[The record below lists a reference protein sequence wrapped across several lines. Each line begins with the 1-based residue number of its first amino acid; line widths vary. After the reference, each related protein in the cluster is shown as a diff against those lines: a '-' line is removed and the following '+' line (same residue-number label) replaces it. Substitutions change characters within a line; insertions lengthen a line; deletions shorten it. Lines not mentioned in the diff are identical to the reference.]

1 LTLETIQWPKESSHF
16 EHLKNFMLD
25 LIDEDQTNFKEWT
38 KAFSKVKR
46 EKLVLF
52 IFFLKNENLNF
63 RFKELDF
70 DLPSNTQTITLFAE
84 FFSMVDT
91 NNNGFV
97 TFSEVESLFNSNV
110 RTLKIHFELHNR
122 F

>member
-1 LTLETIQWPKESSHF
+1 
-16 EHLKNFMLD
+16 
-25 LIDEDQTNFKEWT
+25 
-38 KAFSKVKR
+38 
-46 EKLVLF
+46 
-52 IFFLKNENLNF
+52 LKNENLNF
-63 RFKELDF
+63 LFKELDF

-91 NNNGFV
+91 NDNGFV
-97 TFSEVESLFNSNV
+97 TFNEVESLFNSNV